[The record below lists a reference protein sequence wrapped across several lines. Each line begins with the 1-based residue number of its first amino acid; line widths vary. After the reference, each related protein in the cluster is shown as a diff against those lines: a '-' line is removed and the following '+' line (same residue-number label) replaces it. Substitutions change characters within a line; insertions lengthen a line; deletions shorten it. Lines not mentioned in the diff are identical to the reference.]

1 MAGRLSVEPQ
11 LNSLKRQNSSLL
23 ICLEDMSAN
32 ETETNNA
39 LLAYQKRLMEQFD
52 VTIQPKAGSGQLFEK
67 GFIEELKRSVN

>member
-32 ETETNNA
+32 EMETNNA

-52 VTIQPKAGSGQLFEK
+52 VTIQPKAGSGQFFEK